1 LFKNVGIEGASS
13 HSPRPTLITNLAD
26 KGVDAIVYD
35 PTLVTGMG
43 KIVIQAKRYVNTVDV
58 SAVRDLY
65 GTVINEGATKGILVT
80 TSKFGPDSFEF
91 ASGKPIDFV
100 DGKSLLELM
109 SKVGMSNYKID
120 LKEARRLLGLKE

>member
-1 LFKNVGIEGASS
+1 M
-13 HSPRPTLITNLAD
+13 
-26 KGVDAIVYD
+26 DAIVCD

-80 TSKFGPDSFEF
+80 TSKFRRDSFEF

>member
-1 LFKNVGIEGASS
+1 MRLFTIQHLLQEW
-13 HSPRPTLITNLAD
+13 
-26 KGVDAIVYD
+26 
-35 PTLVTGMG
+35 G
-43 KIVIQAKRYVNTVDV
+43 KIVIQAKSYVNTVDV
-58 SAVRDLY
+58 SAVRDLN
-65 GTVINEGATKGILVT
+65 GTVINEGATKGILVK
-80 TSKFGPDSFEF
+80 TSKFGSDSFEF

>member
-1 LFKNVGIEGASS
+1 M
-13 HSPRPTLITNLAD
+13 
-26 KGVDAIVYD
+26 DAIVCD
-35 PTLVTGMG
+35 PTLVIGMG
-43 KIVIQAKRYVNTVDV
+43 KIVIQAKRFVNTVDV
-58 SAVRDLY
+58 SAVRDFLY
-65 GTVINEGATKGILVT
+65 GTLINEGATKRILVT
-80 TSKFGPDSFEF
+80 TSKFRRDSFEF